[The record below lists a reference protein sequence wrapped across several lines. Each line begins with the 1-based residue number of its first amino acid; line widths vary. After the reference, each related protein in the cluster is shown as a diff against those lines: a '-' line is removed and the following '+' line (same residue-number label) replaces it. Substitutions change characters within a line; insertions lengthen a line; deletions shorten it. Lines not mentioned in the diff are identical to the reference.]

1 MNRNPPLAR
10 PVAVGRLPP
19 EGEEFVVEASEAER
33 AALAR
38 DFRIPAVHSLTGSY
52 RLAPLSG
59 GRVHVE
65 GRVEGAVQQTCVVTL
80 EPVENS
86 LSEPVDLVFAPEGS
100 GPRAADVTI
109 DPAAIEPPDEIVGG
123 AIDLGALT
131 AEFLALGLDPYPRK
145 PGVEFDASAGKD
157 GEDPNSP
164 VVALERLKDR
174 G

>member
-1 MNRNPPLAR
+1 MNRNALLAR
-10 PVAVGRLPP
+10 LVAVSHLPP

-38 DFRIPAVHSLTGSY
+38 DLGVLAVHSLTGSY

-80 EPVENS
+80 EPVENR
-86 LSEPVDLVFAPEGS
+86 LCEPVDLVFAPEGS
-100 GPRAADVTI
+100 GPRAADVTV
-109 DPAAIEPPDEIVGG
+109 DPAAVDPPDEIVSGT
-123 AIDLGALT
+123 IDLGALT

-157 GEDPNSP
+157 GELPNSP
-164 VVALERLKDR
+164 FAALTHLKRR